1 MKNAYK
7 DDSGRKI
14 MTRLFRILGTL
25 LFFYAGTAWAADD
38 ELIKRPPKPTKSY
51 TIGVLEPNMAIPHF
65 VAQAY
70 GFVDEAEKL
79 GMKVIMYDAG
89 EHKNVAKQVSQMED
103 LIANK
108 VDVICI
114 VPGTS
119 VTAMAQIDQAVAA
132 GIPVVN
138 VNIMSENQKVLGRIR
153 SDDYEQGRLQ
163 GEFIAKAV
171 KGKGNVVMMNGVSG
185 NSAFI
190 NRAKGFQE
198 YVAKYPDIKILS
210 EQWTPNA
217 TDRGLKLMED
227 WSQTFPKIDAVFS
240 GADRLAIGAA
250 QALRAQG
257 KKPGDVVITTVDYN
271 DDTERFVREGWIS
284 AAMAQSP
291 VLMGRWGVRVALAA
305 LQKQS
310 IPEKLFT
317 PNFVMTKDNAD
328 TVDLTL
334 IRQPKG
340 WRPPL

>member
-1 MKNAYK
+1 
-7 DDSGRKI
+7 

-25 LFFYAGTAWAADD
+25 FFFYAGTALAADD

-89 EHKNVAKQVSQMED
+89 EHKNVATQVSQMED
-103 LIANK
+103 VIANK

-114 VPGTS
+114 VPGTT
-119 VTAMAQIDQAVAA
+119 VTAMAQIDQAIAA

-163 GEFIAKAV
+163 GEFIVKAL

-227 WSQTFPKIDAVFS
+227 WSQTFPKIDAVYS

-305 LQKQS
+305 LQKQP

-340 WRPPL
+340 WRPPI

>member
-1 MKNAYK
+1 MKRMLAAAVAAAMVVT
-7 DDSGRKI
+7 G
-14 MTRLFRILGTL
+14 
-25 LFFYAGTAWAADD
+25 AAWAADD
-38 ELIKRPPKPTKSY
+38 EPIKRPEKPAKSY
-51 TIGVLEPNMAIPHF
+51 RIGVLEPNMSIPHF

-79 GMKVIMYDAG
+79 GAKVIMYDAG

-108 VDVICI
+108 VDVICL
-114 VPGTS
+114 VPGTN
-119 VTAMAQIDQAVAA
+119 VTALAQIDQAFAA

-138 VNIMSENQKVLGRIR
+138 VNIMSDNPKVLGRIR

-163 GEFIAKAV
+163 GEFIVKALN
-171 KGKGNVVMMNGVSG
+171 GNGNVVMMSGVSG

-190 NRAKGFQE
+190 NRAKGFQD
-198 YVAKYPDIKILS
+198 YVAKHPGIKILS

-227 WSQTFPKIDAVFS
+227 WSQTFPKIDAVFT

-257 KKPGDVVITTVDYN
+257 KKPGQVVVTTVDYN
-271 DDTERFVREGWIS
+271 DDTERLVREGWIS
-284 AAMAQSP
+284 AAMAQTP

-305 LQKQS
+305 IEKRP
-310 IPEKLFT
+310 IPDKLFT
-317 PNFVMTKDNAD
+317 PNYVITKDNAD
-328 TVDLTL
+328 QVDITA

>member
-1 MKNAYK
+1 M
-7 DDSGRKI
+7 R
-14 MTRLFRILGTL
+14 RLIAAALTVVFGATG
-25 LFFYAGTAWAADD
+25 AVHAAD
-38 ELIKRPPKPTKSY
+38 EEAIARPEKPVKSY
-51 TIGVLEPNMAIPHF
+51 RLGVLEPNLAIPHF

-70 GFVDEAEKL
+70 GFADEAEKL
-79 GMKVIMYDAG
+79 GMKVVMYDAG
-89 EHKNVAKQVSQMED
+89 EHKNVAKQVAQMED

-108 VDVICI
+108 VDVICL
-114 VPGTS
+114 VPGTN
-119 VTAMAQIDQAVAA
+119 VTAMAQIDQAIAA

-138 VNIMSENQKVLGRIR
+138 VNIMSEHAKVLGRIR

-163 GEFIAKAV
+163 GEFVVKALN
-171 KGKGNVVMMNGVSG
+171 GTGNVVMMSGVSG

-198 YVAKYPDIKILS
+198 YVAKHAGIKILS

-227 WSQTFPKIDAVFS
+227 WSQAFPKIDAVYT

-250 QALRAQG
+250 QALLAQG
-257 KKPGDVVITTVDYN
+257 KKPGQVVITTVDYN

-284 AAMAQSP
+284 AAMAQTP

-305 LQKQS
+305 LEKRP

-317 PNFVMTKDNAD
+317 PNYVITKDNAD
-328 TVDLTL
+328 KVDISA

>member
-1 MKNAYK
+1 MLAA
-7 DDSGRKI
+7 
-14 MTRLFRILGTL
+14 L
-25 LFFYAGTAWAADD
+25 LSLSVVFGPAVAD
-38 ELIKRPPKPTKSY
+38 EALKRPERPAKNY

-70 GFVDEAEKL
+70 GFADEAEKL
-79 GMKVIMYDAG
+79 GAKIIMYDAG

-103 LIANK
+103 LITNK
-108 VDVICI
+108 VDAICI
-114 VPGTS
+114 VPGTN
-119 VTAMAQIDQAVAA
+119 VTATAQIDQAIAQ
-132 GIPVVN
+132 GIPVIN
-138 VNIMSENQKVLGRIR
+138 VNIMSDNPKVLGRIR
-153 SDDYEQGRLQ
+153 SDDYEMGFLQ
-163 GEFIAKAV
+163 GEFIVKAL
-171 KGKGNVVMMNGVSG
+171 KGTGNVVMMSGVSG

-190 NRAKGFQE
+190 NRAKGFQD
-198 YVAKYPDIKILS
+198 YVAKHPGIKILS

-227 WSQTFPKIDAVFS
+227 WSQTFPKIDAVYS

-257 KKPGDVVITTVDYN
+257 KKPGEVVITTVDYN

-291 VLMGRWGVRVALAA
+291 VTMGRWGIRAAMLALA
-305 LQKQS
+305 KQP
-310 IPEKLFT
+310 IPDKLLT
-317 PNFVMTKDNAD
+317 PTHVITKENAD
-328 TVDLTL
+328 KIDIGE

>member
-1 MKNAYK
+1 MKRMLAAALAAATII
-7 DDSGRKI
+7 GGAA
-14 MTRLFRILGTL
+14 L
-25 LFFYAGTAWAADD
+25 AADD
-38 ELIKRPPKPTKSY
+38 EPIKRPEKPAKSY
-51 TIGVLEPNMAIPHF
+51 RIGVLEPNMSIPHF

-79 GMKVIMYDAG
+79 GAKVIMYDAG

-108 VDVICI
+108 VDVICL
-114 VPGTS
+114 VPGTN
-119 VTAMAQIDQAVAA
+119 VTASAQIDQAVAA

-138 VNIMSENQKVLGRIR
+138 VNIMSDNPKVLGRIR

-163 GEFIAKAV
+163 GEFIVKALN
-171 KGKGNVVMMNGVSG
+171 GNGNVVMMSGVSG

-190 NRAKGFQE
+190 NRAKGFQD
-198 YVAKYPDIKILS
+198 YVAKHPGIKILS

-227 WSQTFPKIDAVFS
+227 WSQTFPKIDAVFT

-257 KKPGDVVITTVDYN
+257 KKPSQVVVTTIDYN
-271 DDTERFVREGWIS
+271 DDTERLVREGWIS
-284 AAMAQSP
+284 AAMAQTP

-305 LQKQS
+305 IEKRP
-310 IPEKLFT
+310 IPDKLFT
-317 PNFVMTKDNAD
+317 PNYVITKDNAD
-328 TVDLTL
+328 QVD
-334 IRQPKG
+334 ISAVRQPKG

>member
-1 MKNAYK
+1 MLAAALAAATII
-7 DDSGRKI
+7 GGAA
-14 MTRLFRILGTL
+14 L
-25 LFFYAGTAWAADD
+25 AADD
-38 ELIKRPPKPTKSY
+38 EPIKRPEKPAKSY
-51 TIGVLEPNMAIPHF
+51 RIGVLEPNMSIPHF

-79 GMKVIMYDAG
+79 GAKVIMYDAG

-108 VDVICI
+108 VDVICL
-114 VPGTS
+114 VPGTN
-119 VTAMAQIDQAVAA
+119 VTASAQIDQAVAA

-138 VNIMSENQKVLGRIR
+138 VNIMSDNPKVLGRIR

-163 GEFIAKAV
+163 GEFIVKALN
-171 KGKGNVVMMNGVSG
+171 GNGNVVMMSGVSG

-190 NRAKGFQE
+190 NRAKGFQD
-198 YVAKYPDIKILS
+198 YVAKHPGIKILS

-227 WSQTFPKIDAVFS
+227 WSQTFPKIDAVFT

-257 KKPGDVVITTVDYN
+257 KKPSQVVVTTIDYN
-271 DDTERFVREGWIS
+271 DDTERLVREGWIS
-284 AAMAQSP
+284 AAMAQTP

-305 LQKQS
+305 IEKRP
-310 IPEKLFT
+310 IPDKLFT
-317 PNFVMTKDNAD
+317 PNYVITKDNAD
-328 TVDLTL
+328 QVD
-334 IRQPKG
+334 ISAVRQPKG

>member
-1 MKNAYK
+1 MRSLSAA
-7 DDSGRKI
+7 
-14 MTRLFRILGTL
+14 LFALAVLWVGT
-25 LFFYAGTAWAADD
+25 TSAADD
-38 ELIKRPPKPTKSY
+38 EPVKRPAKPNKSY

-70 GFVDEAEKL
+70 GFVDEAQQL

-108 VDVICI
+108 VDVICL
-114 VPGTS
+114 VPGTT
-119 VTAMAQIDQAVAA
+119 VTAMAQIDAAIAA

-138 VNIMSENQKVLGRIR
+138 VNIMSENPKVLGRIR

-163 GEFIAKAV
+163 GEFIAKALN
-171 KGKGNVVMMNGVSG
+171 GKGNVVMMSGVSG
-185 NSAFI
+185 VSAFVS
-190 NRAKGFQE
+190 RAKGFKE
-198 YVAKYPDIKILS
+198 YVEKYPDIKILS

-227 WSQTFPKIDAVFS
+227 WSQTFTKIDAVYT

-257 KKPGDVVITTVDYN
+257 KKAGDVAITTVDYN

-284 AAMAQSP
+284 AAMAQTP
-291 VLMGRWGVRVALAA
+291 VLMGRWGVRVALLA
-305 LQKQS
+305 LEKKP
-310 IPEKLFT
+310 IPDKLFT
-317 PNFVMTKDNAD
+317 PNYVMTKENAD
-328 TVDLTL
+328 KVDLTA

>member
-1 MKNAYK
+1 MKRMLAAALAAATII
-7 DDSGRKI
+7 GGAA
-14 MTRLFRILGTL
+14 L
-25 LFFYAGTAWAADD
+25 AADD
-38 ELIKRPPKPTKSY
+38 EPIKRPEKPAKSY
-51 TIGVLEPNMAIPHF
+51 RIGVLEPNMSIPHF

-79 GMKVIMYDAG
+79 GAKVIMYDAG

-108 VDVICI
+108 VDVICL
-114 VPGTS
+114 VPGTN
-119 VTAMAQIDQAVAA
+119 VTASAQIDQAVAA

-138 VNIMSENQKVLGRIR
+138 VNIMSDNPKVLGRIR

-163 GEFIAKAV
+163 GEFIVKALN
-171 KGKGNVVMMNGVSG
+171 GNGNVVMMSGVSG

-190 NRAKGFQE
+190 NRAKGFQD
-198 YVAKYPDIKILS
+198 YVAKHPGIKILS

-227 WSQTFPKIDAVFS
+227 WSQTFPKIDAVFT

-257 KKPGDVVITTVDYN
+257 KKPSQVVVTTIDYN
-271 DDTERFVREGWIS
+271 DDTERLVREGWIS
-284 AAMAQSP
+284 AAMAQTP

-305 LQKQS
+305 IEKRP
-310 IPEKLFT
+310 IPDKLFT
-317 PNFVMTKDNAD
+317 PNYVITKDNAD
-328 TVDLTL
+328 QIDISAV
-334 IRQPKG
+334 RQPKG

>member
-1 MKNAYK
+1 M
-7 DDSGRKI
+7 
-14 MTRLFRILGTL
+14 L
-25 LFFYAGTAWAADD
+25 LCGSVVFAADD
-38 ELIKRPPKPTKSY
+38 EPVKRPEKPSKTY
-51 TIGVLEPNMAIPHF
+51 TIGILEPNMAIPHF

-79 GMKVIMYDAG
+79 GMKVILYDAG
-89 EHKNVAKQVSQMED
+89 EHKNVAKQVAQMED

-119 VTAMAQIDQAVAA
+119 VTAMAQIDQAIAA

-138 VNIMSENQKVLGRIR
+138 VNIMSENPKVLGRIR

-163 GEFIAKAV
+163 GEYMVKALN
-171 KGKGNVVMMNGVSG
+171 GKGNIVMMSGVSG
-185 NSAFI
+185 VSAFI
-190 NRAKGFQE
+190 SRAKGFQD

-227 WSQTFPKIDAVFS
+227 WSQTFQKIDGVYT

-250 QALRAQG
+250 QALRAQN
-257 KKPGDVVITTVDYN
+257 KKPGEVVITTVDYN

-284 AAMAQSP
+284 AAMAQTP
-291 VLMGRWGVRVALAA
+291 VIMGRWGVRVALLA
-305 LQKQS
+305 LQKQP

-317 PNFVMTKDNAD
+317 PNYVMTKENAD
-328 TVDLTL
+328 KVDLTA

>member
-1 MKNAYK
+1 MA
-7 DDSGRKI
+7 
-14 MTRLFRILGTL
+14 RLFSILGTL
-25 LFFYAGTAWAADD
+25 LFFYVGNAWAADD

-114 VPGTS
+114 VPGTT

-163 GEFIAKAV
+163 GEFIVKAL

-305 LQKQS
+305 LQKQP

-340 WRPPL
+340 WRPPI

>member
-1 MKNAYK
+1 
-7 DDSGRKI
+7 

-25 LFFYAGTAWAADD
+25 LCFSVGTAWAADD

-114 VPGTS
+114 VPGTT

-163 GEFIAKAV
+163 GEFIVKAL

-227 WSQTFPKIDAVFS
+227 WSQTFPKIDAVYS

-305 LQKQS
+305 LQKQP
-310 IPEKLFT
+310 IPGKLFT
-317 PNFVMTKDNAD
+317 PNFVMTKENAD

>member
-1 MKNAYK
+1 MRQLLAALLAF
-7 DDSGRKI
+7 GVV
-14 MTRLFRILGTL
+14 LGS
-25 LFFYAGTAWAADD
+25 ASAD
-38 ELIKRPPKPTKSY
+38 EALKRPDRPAKSY
-51 TIGVLEPNMAIPHF
+51 RIGVLEPNMAIPHF

-70 GFVDEAEKL
+70 GFADEAEKL
-79 GMKVIMYDAG
+79 GAKVIMYDAG

-114 VPGTS
+114 VPGTN
-119 VTAMAQIDQAVAA
+119 VTAMAQIDQAIAQ
-132 GIPVVN
+132 GIPVIN
-138 VNIMSENQKVLGRIR
+138 VNIMSDNPKVLGRIR
-153 SDDYEQGRLQ
+153 SDDYEMGFLQ
-163 GEFIAKAV
+163 GEFIVKALN
-171 KGKGNVVMMNGVSG
+171 GKGNVVMMSGVSG

-198 YVAKYPDIKILS
+198 YVAKHPGIKVLS

-227 WSQTFPKIDAVFS
+227 WSQTFPKIDAVYS

-250 QALRAQG
+250 QAMRAQG
-257 KKPGDVVITTVDYN
+257 KKPGEVVITTVDYN

-291 VLMGRWGVRVALAA
+291 VTMGRWGIRAAMLALA
-305 LQKQS
+305 KQ
-310 IPEKLFT
+310 PVPDKLLT
-317 PNFVMTKDNAD
+317 PTYVITKDNAD
-328 TVDLTL
+328 TVDIGA

>member
-1 MKNAYK
+1 
-7 DDSGRKI
+7 

-25 LFFYAGTAWAADD
+25 LFFYAGTALAADD

-114 VPGTS
+114 VPGTT

-163 GEFIAKAV
+163 GEFIVKAL

-305 LQKQS
+305 LQKQP

-340 WRPPL
+340 WRPPI

>member
-1 MKNAYK
+1 MRCFTIAAVALAI
-7 DDSGRKI
+7 GIIGAAR
-14 MTRLFRILGTL
+14 
-25 LFFYAGTAWAADD
+25 AADD
-38 ELIKRPPKPTKSY
+38 EPIKRPEKPAKSY
-51 TIGVLEPNMAIPHF
+51 RVGVLEPNLAIPHF

-89 EHKNVAKQVSQMED
+89 EHKNVAKQVAQMED

-108 VDVICI
+108 VDVICLI
-114 VPGTS
+114 PGTN
-119 VTAMAQIDQAVAA
+119 VTAMAQIDEAIAA

-138 VNIMSENQKVLGRIR
+138 VNIMSDNPKVLGRIR

-163 GEFIAKAV
+163 GEFIVKAL
-171 KGKGNVVMMNGVSG
+171 KGNGNVVMMSGVSG

-190 NRAKGFQE
+190 NRAKGFQD
-198 YVAKYPDIKILS
+198 YVAKHPGIKILS

-227 WSQTFPKIDAVFS
+227 WGQTFPKIDAVYT

-250 QALRAQG
+250 QGLLAQG
-257 KKPGDVVITTVDYN
+257 KKPGQVVITTIDYN

-284 AAMAQSP
+284 AAMAQTP
-291 VLMGRWGVRVALAA
+291 VLMGRWGIRVAVAA
-305 LQKQS
+305 LEKKP

-317 PNFVMTKDNAD
+317 PNYVITKENAD
-328 TVDLTL
+328 TVDISA